1 MIILHQTLKDT
12 KPKNNKNIGSPSSF
26 FKLKWIEEQERN
38 KIFDHLAVKEIDEAM
53 QDRLHFKSSNTSDFE
68 KFQDI
73 MEYKR
78 ASDIKIFSKLKP
90 IIKPYQKLEFQKI
103 SEELEGIDC
112 LYSIQNKKIM
122 NHQMI
127 KSLSQSLRQI
137 EKHCQKIKKE
147 INNSL
152 KKTKVKKEMSPS
164 EIILKDSEGG
174 DITSTSIFEEFS
186 IIAKQCQYLEKA
198 NEITDRN
205 SPSLFPDMESPEI
218 SLDYF
223 IICLK
228 NLFEC
233 MDLSKFKI
241 QDKNAELKTFC
252 WEGILQTPS
261 ICYTPYS
268 TFLKSYKRCLKKPP
282 VYFGLSNTIK
292 KEDFFITRD
301 KIINI

>member
-1 MIILHQTLKDT
+1 
-12 KPKNNKNIGSPSSF
+12 
-26 FKLKWIEEQERN
+26 
-38 KIFDHLAVKEIDEAM
+38 
-53 QDRLHFKSSNTSDFE
+53 
-68 KFQDI
+68 
-73 MEYKR
+73 
-78 ASDIKIFSKLKP
+78 
-90 IIKPYQKLEFQKI
+90 
-103 SEELEGIDC
+103 
-112 LYSIQNKKIM
+112 
-122 NHQMI
+122 
-127 KSLSQSLRQI
+127 
-137 EKHCQKIKKE
+137 
-147 INNSL
+147 
-152 KKTKVKKEMSPS
+152 MSPS

-198 NEITDRN
+198 NETTDRK

-282 VYFGLSNTIK
+282 VYFGLSNIIK